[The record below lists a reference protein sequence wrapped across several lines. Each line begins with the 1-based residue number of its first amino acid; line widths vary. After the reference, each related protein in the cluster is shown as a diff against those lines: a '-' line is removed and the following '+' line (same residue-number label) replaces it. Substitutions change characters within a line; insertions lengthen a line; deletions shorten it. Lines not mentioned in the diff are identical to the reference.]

1 MYLLVAVY
9 YGHRGAV
16 RSFSW
21 RASTKEQDAHQL
33 VSWGTD
39 GHLLVSRVDSTHLKG
54 DVDDNDKNRRNSKIK
69 NQSNN
74 SNNNNS
80 NNNNIDMDM
89 DTVEDNSAR
98 RRQKTSNTERQDG
111 RSPNN
116 TNTSNSN
123 RTNNR
128 NDAHDPF
135 GVLNGF
141 DDADNDNDNDNGLFS
156 HSGMFL
162 NEEVEDEYELSL
174 LKDDL
179 FEDDQ
184 DSMFGGGFGGGFSS
198 GNFGQDDMNS
208 LNNNT
213 DNKLH
218 VLAGTDPFDRN
229 NRLNGL
235 IDVDVSSSDPIH
247 RRRPGREERNQDQK
261 KMLKASSSNSLALN
275 PKGMSFTKNGN
286 KNGILKKKDHQK
298 STFKKVEVEN
308 LVNCVNTLVLV

>member
-1 MYLLVAVY
+1 
-9 YGHRGAV
+9 
-16 RSFSW
+16 
-21 RASTKEQDAHQL
+21 
-33 VSWGTD
+33 
-39 GHLLVSRVDSTHLKG
+39 LLVSRVDSTHLKG
-54 DVDDNDKNRRNSKIK
+54 DVDDNVKNRRNSKIK
-69 NQSNN
+69 NKRSTNN
-74 SNNNNS
+74 KNS
-80 NNNNIDMDM
+80 NNIDMDM
-89 DTVEDNSAR
+89 DTVEDNGTR

-141 DDADNDNDNDNGLFS
+141 DDADNDTDNDNGLFS

-162 NEEVEDEYELSL
+162 NEEVENEYELSL

-198 GNFGQDDMNS
+198 GNFGQDNMNS

-261 KMLKASSSNSLALN
+261 KMLKTSSSNSLKLN
-275 PKGMSFTKNGN
+275 PNGMSFTKNGN

-298 STFKKVEVEN
+298 STFKKK
-308 LVNCVNTLVLV
+308 VLRI